1 VTEAGGTVRPPAV
14 AGLFYPADPDELAST
29 VDGLLAAAGHV
40 VEDPPP
46 RAIVAPHAGYPY
58 SGPIAA
64 TAYRHLLPH
73 RDAIRR
79 VVLLGPA
86 HRVALRGVAAPRA
99 EAFATP
105 MGTVPIDRPAL
116 DLIAGLDTVV
126 VDDRPHAGEHSIEVH
141 LPFLQRVLADGWSLL
156 PLVVGQVSAS
166 EIADLLER
174 LWDDPA
180 QASPGGS
187 TVIVISTD
195 LSHYHHHD
203 LAARIDHETAAAIV
217 ARDAERLAPDRAC
230 GAYPLRG
237 LVELARR
244 HHLHVEL
251 LDLRTSG
258 ETAGD
263 RSRVVGYGAFA
274 VR

>member
-40 VEDPPP
+40 GEDPPP

-73 RDAIRR
+73 RDTIRR

-86 HRVALRGVAAPRA
+86 HRVALRGVAAPHA
-99 EAFATP
+99 DAFATP
-105 MGTVPIDRPAL
+105 IGTVPIDRAAL
-116 DLIAGLDTVV
+116 DLIAGFDTVV
-126 VDDRPHAGEHSIEVH
+126 VDDLPHADEHSIEVH
-141 LPFLQRVLADGWSLL
+141 LPFLQRVLAEGWSLV
-156 PLVVGQVSAS
+156 PLVVGQVSAPQ
-166 EIADLLER
+166 IADLLER

-180 QASPGGS
+180 QAAVGGS